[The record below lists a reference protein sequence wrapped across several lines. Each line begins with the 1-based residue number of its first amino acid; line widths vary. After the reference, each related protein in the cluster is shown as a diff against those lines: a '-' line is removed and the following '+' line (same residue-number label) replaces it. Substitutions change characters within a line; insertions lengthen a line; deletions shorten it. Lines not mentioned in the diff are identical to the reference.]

1 MSKWNR
7 RQFLSGLLA
16 AVGAGATS
24 TTYAEA
30 LTGGD
35 PQARSAAGDEGF
47 SSPRGESA
55 GSSASASR
63 VVIAR
68 DGERHALHECLP
80 EGLRFGRWRVVA
92 VHPVKHG
99 AVPVVIESRRG
110 QRFQVDVLRRD
121 RHPQAKAGVGET
133 RLYALY
139 LANNGR
145 GSKPT
150 QEEQGVGLL
159 WLAAMLR
166 PREMRQRA
174 TQLLTQRE
182 RMRMFPRGRFEVVLD
197 PTADQRRRDAEARA
211 SATDITPNERG
222 VPEPV
227 PGEIVGRPPRRPRA
241 TV

>member
-35 PQARSAAGDEGF
+35 PSVRSAAGDEEV

-55 GSSASASR
+55 GSPPSASR
-63 VVIAR
+63 VTIAR

-80 EGLRFGRWRVVA
+80 EGLRFGRWRIVS

-121 RHPQAKAGVGET
+121 RHPQAKVGVGET

-139 LANNGR
+139 LVNNGR

-150 QEEQGVGLL
+150 SEEQGVGLL

-166 PREMRQRA
+166 PREMRHRA

-197 PTADQRRRDAEARA
+197 TTADQRRRDAEARA
-211 SATDITPNERG
+211 SATDTAPNDRG

-227 PGEIVGRPPRRPRA
+227 PGEVVGRPRRA
-241 TV
+241 

>member
-24 TTYAEA
+24 TAYAEA
-30 LTGGD
+30 LSAGD
-35 PQARSAAGDEGF
+35 PQAHPSSGDEGAAL
-47 SSPRGESA
+47 SRGESA
-55 GSSASASR
+55 PTSGTASR
-63 VVIAR
+63 AAVAR
-68 DGERHALHECLP
+68 DGERHALHDLLP

-99 AVPVVIESRRG
+99 AVPVVIESQRG
-110 QRFQVDVLRRD
+110 ERFQVDVLRRD

-139 LANNGR
+139 LVNNGR

-150 QEEQGVGLL
+150 LEAQGMGLL
-159 WLAAMLR
+159 WLAALLR
-166 PREMRQRA
+166 PREMRLRPS
-174 TQLLTQRE
+174 QLLTQRE
-182 RMRMFPRGRFEVVLD
+182 RVRMFPRGRFEVVLD
-197 PTADQRRRDAEARA
+197 PTADQRRRDSEARA
-211 SATDITPNERG
+211 SALEVTPNERG

-227 PGEIVGRPPRRPRA
+227 PGEIVGRPRRA
-241 TV
+241 